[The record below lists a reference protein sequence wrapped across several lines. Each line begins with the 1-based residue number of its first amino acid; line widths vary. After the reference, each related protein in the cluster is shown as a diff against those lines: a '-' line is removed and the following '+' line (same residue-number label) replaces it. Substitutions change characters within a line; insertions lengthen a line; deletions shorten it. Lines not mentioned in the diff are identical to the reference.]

1 MERGVRG
8 IGTKQISRYHILKMV
23 QEKRMTLEEAAQTM
37 GVSYRQAKRLKRDF
51 EKEGIE
57 GLVHGNVG
65 KFPANKIEDGLKA
78 KVLAL
83 SREKYSDFNDTH
95 FTEMLK
101 DEEGI
106 ELSRES
112 VRSIRREAGIK
123 AKHKRKPPKHFK
135 RRDRK
140 PNEGLMIL
148 WDGSPHRWFGKEIAA
163 CCLMAAIDD
172 ATSKVVGLF
181 FCKAEGSW
189 AYLELLSRVID
200 KHGIPLS
207 TYQDRHSALKRND
220 SFWSIEEELA
230 GRQDPTQVGAAL
242 EALGIE
248 PIDALTPQAKGRVE
262 RLFKTLQD
270 RLVAQLRLK
279 GITDIESANKYL
291 DEIFIEEFNNRFA
304 VSAQNVQCAWR
315 KLARSQDLAQ
325 ILSLKY
331 EVTVGNDNT
340 IRYAGMII
348 DVPPGPKQRSYAGVR
363 VQMCQMLDGSWRA
376 YYKDAVIA
384 TAPATDTAEP
394 IRARNRKKGVRAALE
409 SKWVYLA
416 SAQDPEKGTAPAH
429 TAKPTARRAGTG
441 RAISVTKIA

>member
-1 MERGVRG
+1 MESGVRG
-8 IGTKQISRYHILKMV
+8 IGTKQISRHHVLRMV
-23 QEKRMTLEEAAQTM
+23 QEKRITLEEAARTM
-37 GVSYRQAKRLKRDF
+37 GVSYRHAKRLKRDF
-51 EKEGIE
+51 EKEGIG
-57 GLVHGNVG
+57 GLIHGNIG
-65 KFPANKIEDGLKA
+65 KSPANKLGEELKTR
-78 KVLAL
+78 VLAL
-83 SREKYSDFNDTH
+83 SREKYADFNDTH
-95 FTEMLK
+95 FTEMLES
-101 DEEGI
+101 EEQI

-112 VRSIRREAGIK
+112 VRTIRREAGIK

-140 PNEGLMIL
+140 LNEGLMIL
-148 WDGSPHRWFGKEIAA
+148 WDGSPHRWFGKDIAA

-181 FCKAEGSW
+181 FCEAEGSW
-189 AYLELLSRVID
+189 AYLELLKRVID

-279 GITDIESANKYL
+279 GITDIETANKYL
-291 DEIFIEEFNNRFA
+291 EETFVEQFNSKFA
-304 VSAQNVQCAWR
+304 VAAQNVESAWR
-315 KLARSQDLAQ
+315 KPARGQNLARV
-325 ILSLKY
+325 LSLKY
-331 EVTVGNDNT
+331 EATVGNDNT

-348 DVPPGPKQRSYAGVR
+348 DVPPGPKQRSYAGVK

-384 TAPATDTAEP
+384 TAPVTDIAEP

-441 RAISVTKIA
+441 RAISVTRIA

>member
-1 MERGVRG
+1 MGSGVKG
-8 IGTKQISRYHILKMV
+8 IGIKQISRHHVLGMV
-23 QEKRMTLEEAAQTM
+23 QENRITLKEASQIL
-37 GVSYRQAKRLKRDF
+37 GVSYRHVKRLKEDF
-51 EKEGIE
+51 DKEGIK
-57 GLVHGNVG
+57 GLVHGNIG
-65 KFPANKIEDGLKA
+65 RSPANKIDDDLKTQ
-78 KVLAL
+78 VIAL
-83 SREKYSDFNDTH
+83 SKEKYHDFNDTH

-101 DEEGI
+101 CEEHI
-106 ELSRES
+106 ELSREC
-112 VRSIRREAGIK
+112 VRTIRRGAGIK

-135 RRDRK
+135 RRARK
-140 PNEGLMIL
+140 ANEGLMML
-148 WDGSPHRWFGKEIAA
+148 WDGSPHRWFGKDMPA

-181 FCKAEGSW
+181 FCEAECSW
-189 AYLELLSRVID
+189 AYLELLRRVID

-279 GITDIESANKYL
+279 GITDIEAANKYL
-291 DEIFIEEFNNRFA
+291 DETFVDDLNSNFSVA
-304 VSAQNVQCAWR
+304 AQNAQSAWR
-315 KLARSQDLAQ
+315 KPARGCDLARV
-325 ILSLKY
+325 LSLKY
-331 EVTVGNDNT
+331 EAIVGNDKA

-348 DVPPGPKQRSYAGVR
+348 DVAPGPKQRSYAGVK
-363 VQMCQMLDGSWRA
+363 VQMCQMLDGSWRV
-376 YYKDAVIA
+376 YYNDAVIA
-384 TAPATDTAEP
+384 TAPPTDIAEP
-394 IRARNRKKGVRAALE
+394 IRAKNRRKGVRAARE

-416 SAQDPEKGTAPAH
+416 SAQEPDKGTVPAH
-429 TAKPTARRAGTG
+429 KAKPTARRAGTG
-441 RAISVTKIA
+441 RTINATRIA

>member
-1 MERGVRG
+1 MESGVKG
-8 IGTKQISRYHILKMV
+8 IGTKQISRHHVLKMV
-23 QEKRMTLEEAAQTM
+23 QEKRITLHEASRSI
-37 GVSYRQAKRLKRDF
+37 GVSYRHVKRLKKDF
-51 EKEGIE
+51 DEEGIK
-57 GLVHGNVG
+57 GLVHGNIG
-65 KFPANKIEDGLKA
+65 RSPANKIDDYLKA
-78 KVLAL
+78 QVIAL
-83 SREKYSDFNDTH
+83 SREKYPDFNDTH

-101 DEEGI
+101 DDEHI
-106 ELSRES
+106 ELSREC
-112 VRSIRREAGIK
+112 VRTIRRDAGIK

-135 RRDRK
+135 RRARK
-140 PNEGLMIL
+140 ANEGLMML
-148 WDGSPHRWFGKEIAA
+148 WDGSPHRWFGKDMPA

-181 FCKAEGSW
+181 FCDAECSW
-189 AYLELLSRVID
+189 AYLELLRRVID

-279 GITDIESANKYL
+279 GITDIEAANKYL
-291 DEIFIEEFNNRFA
+291 DETFVEDLNSKFTVA
-304 VSAQNVQCAWR
+304 AQNVQSAWR
-315 KLARSQDLAQ
+315 KLARGYDLARV
-325 ILSLKY
+325 LSLKY
-331 EVTVGNDNT
+331 EATVGNDNA

-348 DVPPGPKQRSYAGVR
+348 DVAPGPKQRSYAGVK

-376 YYKDAVIA
+376 YYNDAVIA
-384 TAPATDTAEP
+384 TAPPTDIAEP
-394 IRARNRKKGVRAALE
+394 IRAKNRKKGLRAARK

-416 SAQDPEKGTAPAH
+416 SAQEPDKGTAPAH
-429 TAKPTARRAGTG
+429 TARPTTRRAGTG
-441 RAISVTKIA
+441 RAISATRIA